1 MVHIGGFF
9 MGLKKNHRISNFLL
23 HQIAYFCGQYIKEKP
38 LKKLYF
44 SGFHDFSFCKSGATR
59 NRTGDT
65 RIFSPLLYQL
75 SYGTN
80 LFWFAVAKVCNIF
93 DCANFWEEKTQF
105 KVLKVGF
112 WMFNVNGR
120 VEYAMKDEQKKR

>member
-1 MVHIGGFF
+1 M
-9 MGLKKNHRISNFLL
+9 
-23 HQIAYFCGQYIKEKP
+23 FCTVETKRKP
-38 LKKLYF
+38 LNSLKF
-44 SGFHDFSFCKSGATR
+44 RGFHLFAVILRGATR

-120 VEYAMKDEQKKR
+120 VEYAMKDEQKKGER

>member
-1 MVHIGGFF
+1 M
-9 MGLKKNHRISNFLL
+9 L
-23 HQIAYFCGQYIKEKP
+23 HYQAFR
-38 LKKLYF
+38 
-44 SGFHDFSFCKSGATR
+44 SFAGGATR

-120 VEYAMKDEQKKR
+120 VEYAMKDEQKKGER

>member
-1 MVHIGGFF
+1 MIGNFIGNSAQSV
-9 MGLKKNHRISNFLL
+9 KTKNSETLDNEAFR
-23 HQIAYFCGQYIKEKP
+23 
-38 LKKLYF
+38 
-44 SGFHDFSFCKSGATR
+44 SFAGGATR

>member
-1 MVHIGGFF
+1 MRSEGKKRTLELSLIQGFS
-9 MGLKKNHRISNFLL
+9 KI
-23 HQIAYFCGQYIKEKP
+23 EK
-38 LKKLYF
+38 LF
-44 SGFHDFSFCKSGATR
+44 GGATR

-80 LFWFAVAKVCNIF
+80 LFWFAVAKICNIF

>member
-1 MVHIGGFF
+1 MRSEGKKRTLELSLIQGFS
-9 MGLKKNHRISNFLL
+9 KI
-23 HQIAYFCGQYIKEKP
+23 EK
-38 LKKLYF
+38 LF
-44 SGFHDFSFCKSGATR
+44 GGATR

-120 VEYAMKDEQKKR
+120 VEYAMKDEQKKGER

>member
-1 MVHIGGFF
+1 MICIVTIIVT
-9 MGLKKNHRISNFLL
+9 LPIVTKKKNSETLDYKLFRSFL
-23 HQIAYFCGQYIKEKP
+23 G
-38 LKKLYF
+38 
-44 SGFHDFSFCKSGATR
+44 GATR

-80 LFWFAVAKVCNIF
+80 LFWFAVAKICNIF